1 MISLK
6 NAQEII
12 AQAIAK
18 LPLENEP
25 GELYAPM
32 RYILDLGGK
41 RIRPSLTLLA
51 CNVFSENIDAS
62 INAAVGLE
70 IFHNFTLVHDDI
82 MDYAAVRRGQP
93 TIHQKWN
100 PNIALLSGDGM
111 CIAAYTELSKTP
123 APYLKPV
130 LDVFN
135 KTSMEVCE
143 GQQYDMNFEK
153 IEKVAEEDYLKM
165 IALKTSVLLAAC
177 MKIGAITGGAVQ
189 EDADKMYQFGINM
202 GLAFQLQDD
211 LLDVFGDEATFG
223 KEIGKDIVSNKKT
236 FLLIK
241 ALENANSSQLAE
253 LRKWIQIKDFDREE
267 KIQAITSLYN
277 QLNIKEITQKKIDL
291 YFETAL
297 KNLNEVKASE
307 ERKLVLK
314 DFLEGLSKRKF

>member
-1 MISLK
+1 MITLET
-6 NAQEII
+6 AQGII
-12 AQAIAK
+12 SQAIAK
-18 LPLENEP
+18 LPLDSGP

-51 CNVFSENIDAS
+51 CNVFTDDVNPAIDA
-62 INAAVGLE
+62 AVALE

-82 MDYAAVRRGQP
+82 MDCAALRRGEP
-93 TIHQKWN
+93 TIHEKWN
-100 PNIALLSGDGM
+100 PNIAILSGDGM
-111 CIAAYTELSKTP
+111 SIVAYTEITKTP
-123 APYLKPV
+123 SAYLKPV

-135 KTSMEVCE
+135 KTAIQVCE
-143 GQQYDMNFEK
+143 GQQYDMNFES
-153 IEKVAEEDYLKM
+153 IEKVSEEEYLKM

-177 MKIGAITGGAVQ
+177 MKIGAITGGASQ

-241 ALENANSSQLAE
+241 ALEKAEGEQLQ
-253 LRKWIQIKDFDREE
+253 LLKKWIATNDFDREE
-267 KIQAITSLYN
+267 KINAVTSVYKL
-277 QLNIKEITQKKIDL
+277 LNIKSITKSKIDF
-291 YFETAL
+291 YFEKAL
-297 KNLNEVKASE
+297 QSLNQVNAPAD
-307 ERKLVLK
+307 RKTVLK
-314 DFLEGLSKRKF
+314 EFMEGLRSRKY